1 MALTFEEKI
10 KALNE
15 LAIAWYSTSQ
25 ADSIHEAI
33 FRGQGYGKFADHCK
47 EEAEEELEEA
57 KKCTARVIALGGKP
71 EYGFIPQEIHY
82 DPKELL
88 ERWYKEFTDGGIAS
102 MNELVANLGD
112 DAVTRKMVVEFVEGE
127 EEHCA
132 WVAKHLAVIEKLGY
146 DNYLLEMMD
155 I

>member
-1 MALTFEEKI
+1 MTFDEKI
-10 KALNE
+10 KALND

-47 EEAEEELEEA
+47 EEAEEELDEA
-57 KKCTARVIALGGKP
+57 KKCTARIIALGGKP
-71 EYGFIPQEIHY
+71 EYGFIEQEIHY

-88 ERWYKEFTDGGIAS
+88 QRWYKEFTEGGIAS
-102 MNELVANLGD
+102 MNKLASDLSD
-112 DAVTRKMVVEFVEGE
+112 DAITRKMVEEFIEGE

-132 WVAKHLAVIEKLGY
+132 WVAKHLAIIDKLGY

>member
-1 MALTFEEKI
+1 MTFDEKI
-10 KALNE
+10 KALND

-47 EEAEEELEEA
+47 EEAEEELDEA
-57 KKCTARVIALGGKP
+57 KKCTARIIALGGKP
-71 EYGFIPQEIHY
+71 EYGFIEQEIHY

-88 ERWYKEFTDGGIAS
+88 QRWYKEFTEGGIAS
-102 MNELVANLGD
+102 MNKLVSDLSD
-112 DAVTRKMVVEFVEGE
+112 DAITRKMVEEFVEGE

-132 WVAKHLAVIEKLGY
+132 WVAKHLAIIDKLGY

>member
-1 MALTFEEKI
+1 MTFEEKI
-10 KALNE
+10 KALND

-57 KKCTARVIALGGKP
+57 KKCTARIIALGGKP
-71 EYGFIPQEIHY
+71 EFGFVPQAIHY

-88 ERWYKEFTDGGIAS
+88 EQWYKEFTEGGIAS
-102 MNELVANLGD
+102 MNQLACALAD
-112 DAVTRKMVVEFVEGE
+112 DAVTRKMVEEFVEGE
-127 EEHCA
+127 EEHCG
-132 WVAKHLAVIEKLGY
+132 WVAKHLAVLEKLGY

>member
-1 MALTFEEKI
+1 MTFDEKI
-10 KALNE
+10 KALND
-15 LAIAWYSTSQ
+15 LAVAWYSTSQ

-57 KKCTARVIALGGKP
+57 KKCTARIVALGGKP
-71 EYGFIPQEIHY
+71 EFGFIKQEIHY

-88 ERWYKEFTDGGIAS
+88 DQWYKEFTEGGIAS
-102 MNELVANLGD
+102 MNKLVSDLSD
-112 DAVTRKMVVEFVEGE
+112 DAITRKMVEEFVEGE

-132 WVAKHLAVIEKLGY
+132 WVAKHLAIIDKLGY

>member
-1 MALTFEEKI
+1 MTFDEKI
-10 KALNE
+10 KALND

-25 ADSIHEAI
+25 ADTIHEAI
-33 FRGQGYGKFADHCK
+33 FRGQGLGKFADRCK

-57 KKCTARVIALGGKP
+57 KKCTARVVALGGKP
-71 EYGFIPQEIHY
+71 EFGFIPQQIHT

-88 ERWYKEFTDGGIAS
+88 EQWNREFTEGGIAS
-102 MNELVANLGD
+102 MNELANSLTD
-112 DAVTRKMVVEFVEGE
+112 DAITRKLVEEFLEGE

-132 WVAKHLAVIEKLGY
+132 WVAKHLAIIEKLGY
-146 DNYLLEMMD
+146 ENYLLEMMD

>member
-1 MALTFEEKI
+1 MTFEEKI

-71 EYGFIPQEIHY
+71 EFGFIPQEIHY
-82 DPKELL
+82 DLKELL
-88 ERWYKEFTDGGIAS
+88 EQWYREFTEGGIAS
-102 MNELVANLGD
+102 MNQLVCNLSD
-112 DAVTRKMVVEFVEGE
+112 DAVTRKMVEEFVEGE

-132 WVAKHLAVIEKLGY
+132 WVAKHLAIIDKLGY
-146 DNYLLEMMD
+146 ENYLLEMMD

>member
-1 MALTFEEKI
+1 MTFDEKI
-10 KALNE
+10 KALND

-47 EEAEEELEEA
+47 EEAEEELDEA
-57 KKCTARVIALGGKP
+57 KKCTARIIALGGKP
-71 EYGFIPQEIHY
+71 EYGFIEQEIHY

-88 ERWYKEFTDGGIAS
+88 QRWYKEFTEGGIAS
-102 MNELVANLGD
+102 MNKLASDLSD
-112 DAVTRKMVVEFVEGE
+112 DAITRKMVEEFVEGE

-132 WVAKHLAVIEKLGY
+132 WVAKHLAIIDKLGY
-146 DNYLLEMMD
+146 ENYLLEMMD

>member
-1 MALTFEEKI
+1 MTFDEKI
-10 KALNE
+10 KALND

-47 EEAEEELEEA
+47 EEAEEELDEA
-57 KKCTARVIALGGKP
+57 KKCTARIIALGGKP
-71 EYGFIPQEIHY
+71 EYGFIEQEIHY

-88 ERWYKEFTDGGIAS
+88 QRWYKEFTEGGIAS
-102 MNELVANLGD
+102 MNKLVSDLSD
-112 DAVTRKMVVEFVEGE
+112 DAITRKMVEEFVEGE
-127 EEHCA
+127 EEHCT
-132 WVAKHLAVIEKLGY
+132 WVAKHLAIIDKLGY

>member
-1 MALTFEEKI
+1 MTFEEKI
-10 KALNE
+10 KALND

-33 FRGQGYGKFADHCK
+33 FRGKGYGKFADHCK

-57 KKCTARVIALGGKP
+57 KKCTARIIALGGKP
-71 EYGFIPQEIHY
+71 EFGFVPQAIHY

-88 ERWYKEFTDGGIAS
+88 EQWYKEFTEGGIAS
-102 MNELVANLGD
+102 MNQLACALAD
-112 DAVTRKMVVEFVEGE
+112 DAVTRKMVEEFVEGE
-127 EEHCA
+127 EEHCG
-132 WVAKHLAVIEKLGY
+132 WVAKHLAIIERLGY

>member
-1 MALTFEEKI
+1 MTFDEKI
-10 KALNE
+10 KTLND

-25 ADSIHEAI
+25 ADFIHEAI
-33 FRGQGYGKFADHCK
+33 FRGKGYGKFADHCK

-57 KKCTARVIALGGKP
+57 KKCTARVVALSGKP
-71 EYGFIPQEIHY
+71 EYGFFPQEIHN

-88 ERWYKEFTDGGIAS
+88 ERWYKEFTGGGIAS
-102 MNELVANLGD
+102 MNKLVAELSD
-112 DAVTRKMVVEFVEGE
+112 DAVTRKMVEEFVAGE

-132 WVAKHLAVIEKLGY
+132 WVARHLEIIEKLGY
-146 DNYLLEMMD
+146 DNYLLDMMD

>member
-1 MALTFEEKI
+1 MTFDEKI
-10 KALNE
+10 KALND

-47 EEAEEELEEA
+47 EEAEEELDEA
-57 KKCTARVIALGGKP
+57 KKCTARIIALGGKP
-71 EYGFIPQEIHY
+71 EYGFIEQKIHY

-88 ERWYKEFTDGGIAS
+88 QRWYKEFTEGGIAS
-102 MNELVANLGD
+102 MNKLASDLSD
-112 DAVTRKMVVEFVEGE
+112 DVITRKMVEEFVEGE

-132 WVAKHLAVIEKLGY
+132 WVAKHLAIIDKLGY

>member
-1 MALTFEEKI
+1 MTFEEKI
-10 KALNE
+10 KALND

-57 KKCTARVIALGGKP
+57 KKCTARIIALGGHP
-71 EYGFIPQEIHY
+71 EFGFVPQAIHY

-88 ERWYKEFTDGGIAS
+88 EQWYKEFTEGGIAS
-102 MNELVANLGD
+102 MNQLACALAD
-112 DAVTRKMVVEFVEGE
+112 DAVTRKMVEEFVEGE
-127 EEHCA
+127 EEHCG
-132 WVAKHLAVIEKLGY
+132 WVAKHLAIIEKLGY

>member
-1 MALTFEEKI
+1 MTFEEKI
-10 KALNE
+10 KALND
-15 LAIAWYSTSQ
+15 LAMAWYSTSQ

-33 FRGQGYGKFADHCK
+33 FRGQGLGKLADHCK

-71 EYGFIPQEIHY
+71 EYGFFSQEIHNE
-82 DPKELL
+82 PKELL
-88 ERWYKEFTDGGIAS
+88 ERWYKEFTEGGIAS
-102 MNELVANLGD
+102 MNQLASGLTD
-112 DAVTRKMVVEFVEGE
+112 DAITRKMVEEFIEGE

-132 WVAKHLAVIEKLGY
+132 WVAKHLSIIEKLGY
-146 DNYLLEMMD
+146 ENYLLEMMD

>member
-1 MALTFEEKI
+1 MTFDEKI
-10 KALNE
+10 KALND
-15 LAIAWYSTSQ
+15 LAVAWYSTSQ
-25 ADSIHEAI
+25 ADTIHEAI

-57 KKCTARVIALGGKP
+57 KKCTERIVALGGKP
-71 EYGFIPQEIHY
+71 VYGFIPQEIHN

-88 ERWYKEFTDGGIAS
+88 ERWYKEFTEGGIAS
-102 MNELVANLGD
+102 MNELACSLAD
-112 DAVTRKMVVEFVEGE
+112 DAVTRKMVEEFVAGE
-127 EEHCA
+127 EEHCG
-132 WVAKHLAVIEKLGY
+132 WVAKHLAIIEKLGY

>member
-1 MALTFEEKI
+1 MALTLEEKI

-15 LAIAWYSTSQ
+15 LAVAWYSTSQ

-71 EYGFIPQEIHY
+71 EYGFIPQEIHN

>member
-1 MALTFEEKI
+1 MTFEEKI
-10 KALNE
+10 KALND
-15 LAIAWYSTSQ
+15 LAIARYSTSQ

-57 KKCTARVIALGGKP
+57 KKCTARIIALGGKP
-71 EYGFIPQEIHY
+71 EFGFVPQAIHY

-88 ERWYKEFTDGGIAS
+88 EQWYKEFTEGGIAS
-102 MNELVANLGD
+102 MNQLACALAD
-112 DAVTRKMVVEFVEGE
+112 DAVTRKMVEEFVEGE
-127 EEHCA
+127 EEHCG

>member
-1 MALTFEEKI
+1 MTFDEKI
-10 KALNE
+10 KVLND
-15 LAIAWYSTSQ
+15 LAVAWYSTSQ

-57 KKCTARVIALGGKP
+57 KKCTARIIALGGKP
-71 EYGFIPQEIHY
+71 EFGFVKQEIHY

-88 ERWYKEFTDGGIAS
+88 DQWYKEFTEGGIAS
-102 MNELVANLGD
+102 MNKLVGDLSD
-112 DAVTRKMVVEFVEGE
+112 DAITRKMVEEFVEGE

-132 WVAKHLAVIEKLGY
+132 WVAKHLAIIDKLGY

>member
-1 MALTFEEKI
+1 MTFDEKI
-10 KALNE
+10 KALND
-15 LAIAWYSTSQ
+15 LAVAWYSTSQ

-57 KKCTARVIALGGKP
+57 KKCTARIIALGGKP
-71 EYGFIPQEIHY
+71 EFGFVKQEIHY

-88 ERWYKEFTDGGIAS
+88 DQWYKEFTEGGIAS
-102 MNELVANLGD
+102 MNKLVSDLSD
-112 DAVTRKMVVEFVEGE
+112 DANTRKMVEEFVEGE

-132 WVAKHLAVIEKLGY
+132 WVAKHLAIIDKLGY

>member
-1 MALTFEEKI
+1 MTFDEKI
-10 KALNE
+10 KALND

-47 EEAEEELEEA
+47 EEAEEELDEA
-57 KKCTARVIALGGKP
+57 KKCTARIIALGGKP
-71 EYGFIPQEIHY
+71 EFGFVEQKIHN

-88 ERWYKEFTDGGIAS
+88 QQWYKEFTEGGIAS
-102 MNELVANLGD
+102 MNKLISDLSD
-112 DAVTRKMVVEFVEGE
+112 DAITRKMVEEFVEGE

-132 WVAKHLAVIEKLGY
+132 WVAKHLAIIDKLGY

>member
-1 MALTFEEKI
+1 MTFDEKI
-10 KALNE
+10 KALND
-15 LAIAWYSTSQ
+15 LAVAWYSTSQ

-57 KKCTARVIALGGKP
+57 KKCTARIVALGGKP
-71 EYGFIPQEIHY
+71 EFGFVKQEIHY

-88 ERWYKEFTDGGIAS
+88 DQWYKEFTEGGIAS
-102 MNELVANLGD
+102 MNKLVSDLSD
-112 DAVTRKMVVEFVEGE
+112 DAITRKMVEEFVEGE

-132 WVAKHLAVIEKLGY
+132 WVAKHLAIIDKLGY

>member
-1 MALTFEEKI
+1 MTFDEKI

-15 LAIAWYSTSQ
+15 LAQAWYSSSQ
-25 ADSIHEAI
+25 SNAIHEAI
-33 FRGQGYGKFADHCK
+33 FRGKGLGKFADHCK

-57 KKCTARVIALGGKP
+57 KKCTERILALGGKP
-71 EYGFIPQEIHY
+71 EYGFIPQEIH
-82 DPKELL
+82 DEPKELL
-88 ERWYKEFTDGGIAS
+88 ERWYKEFTEGGIAF
-102 MNELVANLGD
+102 MNKLASDLSD
-112 DAVTRKMVVEFVEGE
+112 DAVTRKMVEEFVEGE

-132 WVAKHLAVIEKLGY
+132 WVAKHLEIIEKLGY

>member
-1 MALTFEEKI
+1 MTFDEKI
-10 KALNE
+10 KALND

-47 EEAEEELEEA
+47 EEADEELDEA
-57 KKCTARVIALGGKP
+57 KKCTARIIALGGKP
-71 EYGFIPQEIHY
+71 EYGFIEQEIHY

-88 ERWYKEFTDGGIAS
+88 QRWYKEFTEGGIAS
-102 MNELVANLGD
+102 MNKLVSDLSD
-112 DAVTRKMVVEFVEGE
+112 DAITRKMVEEFVEGE

-132 WVAKHLAVIEKLGY
+132 WVAKHLAIIDKLGY

>member
-1 MALTFEEKI
+1 MTFDEKI
-10 KALNE
+10 KALND
-15 LAIAWYSTSQ
+15 LAIARYSTSQ

-57 KKCTARVIALGGKP
+57 KKCTARIIALGGKP
-71 EYGFIPQEIHY
+71 EFGFVPQAIHY

-88 ERWYKEFTDGGIAS
+88 EQWYKEFTEGGIAS
-102 MNELVANLGD
+102 MNQLACALAD
-112 DAVTRKMVVEFVEGE
+112 DAVTRKMVEEFVEGE
-127 EEHCA
+127 EEHCG
-132 WVAKHLAVIEKLGY
+132 WVAKHLAIIEKLGY

>member
-1 MALTFEEKI
+1 MTFDEKI
-10 KALNE
+10 KALND

-57 KKCTARVIALGGKP
+57 KKCTARIIALGGKP
-71 EYGFIPQEIHY
+71 EFGFVKQEIHY

-88 ERWYKEFTDGGIAS
+88 DQWYKEFTEGGIAS
-102 MNELVANLGD
+102 MNKLVSDLSD
-112 DAVTRKMVVEFVEGE
+112 DAITRKMVEEFVEGE

-132 WVAKHLAVIEKLGY
+132 WVAKHLAIIDKLGY

>member
-1 MALTFEEKI
+1 MTFEEKI
-10 KALNE
+10 KALND
-15 LAIAWYSTSQ
+15 LAMAWYSTSQ

-33 FRGQGYGKFADHCK
+33 FRGQGLGKFADHCK

-71 EYGFIPQEIHY
+71 EYGFFPQEIHN

-88 ERWYKEFTDGGIAS
+88 ERWYKEFTEGGIAS
-102 MNELVANLGD
+102 MNQLASGLTD
-112 DAVTRKMVVEFVEGE
+112 DALTRKMVEEFIEGE

-132 WVAKHLAVIEKLGY
+132 WVAKHLSIIEKLGY
-146 DNYLLEMMD
+146 ENYLLEMMD

>member
-1 MALTFEEKI
+1 MTFDEKI
-10 KALNE
+10 KALNN

-57 KKCTARVIALGGKP
+57 KKCTARIVALGGKP
-71 EYGFIPQEIHY
+71 EYGFSPQEIHN

-88 ERWYKEFTDGGIAS
+88 ERWYKEFTEGGIAS
-102 MNELVANLGD
+102 MNKLVADLSGD
-112 DAVTRKMVVEFVEGE
+112 AITRKMVEEFVAGE

-132 WVAKHLAVIEKLGY
+132 WVAKHLGIIEKLGY

>member
-1 MALTFEEKI
+1 MALTLEEKI

-15 LAIAWYSTSQ
+15 LAVAWYSTSQ

-71 EYGFIPQEIHY
+71 EYGFVPQEIHY